1 VDYLEKVGEN
11 AVSAEYVA
19 DKIEQVLGKKKRE
32 VNLPVQLAFVAKI
45 RALFPSLV
53 DNIGNRFFNYK

>member
-1 VDYLEKVGEN
+1 VGEN